1 MKSEPFSIAKYSPI
15 LLLLIFFSFFAHLG
29 NLPLFDPDEGVY
41 CEVTREMLAN
51 NDFTSIMVN
60 GLPFFHKPPLF
71 YWAQAVSVKFFGL
84 TEFALRLPSAIS
96 AFLWGVT
103 IFLFSRRFCNTRS
116 AWYATLFM
124 TSSLSVT
131 LIGRAATPEAISC
144 LFMTLTL
151 FNIYKFYFT
160 ANKRYIYWTFMF
172 AALGVLTKGSATL
185 LIPLTASFVFFI
197 LKRNWHDL
205 LRLLLNPVGL
215 LIFGLIVFPWYLAEF
230 MVQGKPPTG
239 SQLPLQQGGDYPFN
253 FIGGFLPIYSYPALL
268 LIGLLPYTGLF
279 FKSLS
284 RAKIL
289 MKRDLMQFMAIWFLV
304 AFVFVPLFQ
313 PRSPFSMIYCLPPLF
328 IIMSQALDSLHHSF
342 NLFVWPL
349 LFTAILCLVPDLVPY
364 IKSSIGD
371 EFTRTA
377 VVESLTYFDVFY
389 RITLGAILL
398 LLTLLPFIK
407 EASSPIKFAILG
419 LLFVSIIHFLVLPI
433 LGNSLQQPIMAA
445 AAMAKKEKLDI
456 VTWKMHPPSFN
467 FYAGMLTKMRRPEP
481 GDIVLTKKV
490 YLRNPAGYKTL
501 FEQHGII
508 LARILQIKNAEFRMQ
523 NWQGK
528 KD

>member
-1 MKSEPFSIAKYSPI
+1 MKPETFSIAKYSPI

-29 NLPLFDPDEGVY
+29 NLPLFDPDEGAY
-41 CEVTREMLAN
+41 SEVTREMLAN
-51 NDFTSIMVN
+51 NNFTSVMVN

-71 YWAQAVSVKFFGL
+71 YWAQAVSVKFLGL
-84 TEFALRLPSAIS
+84 TEFALRLPSAI
-96 AFLWGVT
+96 AALLWGVS
-103 IFLFSRRFCNTRS
+103 IFLFSRRSCDTRA

-124 TSSLSVT
+124 VSSLSVT
-131 LIGRAATPEAISC
+131 LIGRAATPEAIFC
-144 LFMTLTL
+144 LFMTLAL
-151 FNIYKFYFT
+151 FNIYKFYYT

-185 LIPLTASFVFFI
+185 LIPLTTSFVFFI
-197 LKRNWHDL
+197 LKRKWHDF

-230 MVQGKPPTG
+230 MIQGKLLTG
-239 SQLPLQQGGDYPFN
+239 GQLPLQQGGSYPFN
-253 FIGGFLPIYSYPALL
+253 FIGGLMPIYSYPALL

-279 FKSLS
+279 FKSLT
-284 RAKIL
+284 RVKIL
-289 MKRDLMQFMAIWFLV
+289 MKRDLMQFMATWFLV
-304 AFVFVPLFQ
+304 AFVFAPLFQ
-313 PRSPFSMIYCLPPLF
+313 PRSPFAMIYCLPPLF
-328 IIMSQALDSLHHSF
+328 IIMSQTLDSLHHSF

-349 LFTAILCLVPDLVPY
+349 LFTAILCLVPDLVPH
-364 IKSSIGD
+364 IKGSIGN

-377 VVESLTYFDVFY
+377 VAESLPYFDAFY

-398 LLTLLPFIK
+398 LLILLPIIK
-407 EASSPIKFAILG
+407 EAASPVKLAILG

-433 LGNSLQQPIMAA
+433 LGNSLQQPIMSA
-445 AAMAKKEKLDI
+445 AAMAKKEKFDV

-481 GDIVLTKKV
+481 GDIVLTKSV
-490 YLRNPAGYKTL
+490 YLKNPADYETL

-508 LARILQIKNAEFRMQ
+508 LARILQIQNSECRMQ
-523 NWQGK
+523 N
-528 KD
+528 